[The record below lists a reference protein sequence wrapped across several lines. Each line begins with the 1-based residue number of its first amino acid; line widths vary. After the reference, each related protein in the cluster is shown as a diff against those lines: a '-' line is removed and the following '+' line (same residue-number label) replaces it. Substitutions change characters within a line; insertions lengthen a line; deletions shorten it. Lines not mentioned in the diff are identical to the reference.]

1 MPITKALP
9 IKLSSRQDT
18 ILQQI
23 VRETTNPYRLVRRA
37 KLILAAALGENN
49 SSISRRLELDKLA
62 SGLVA
67 RAMERGKQVPGSR
80 RRATSNGQKIKGLN

>member
-1 MPITKALP
+1 MTKALP

-23 VRETTNPYRLVRRA
+23 VRGTTNPYRLVRRA
-37 KLILAAALGENN
+37 KLILAAASGESN
-49 SSISRRLELDKLA
+49 SSISRRLELDQLA

-67 RAMERGKQVPGSR
+67 KAMERGERVPGSR
-80 RRATSNGQKIKGLN
+80 RRATNNGQKIKGLD